1 MTYVLALLKK
11 HRKSAFYAEG
21 VTHRVDRKQER
32 NNKAAT
38 LVDLLHFLL
47 HHLQSAFRAV
57 FGRSNLSYDA
67 VLFKSRARVS
77 LNFDVDAGVNVRSID
92 DQGLSIG
99 KALADIEVASVAHSP
114 TRFLELEDDIF
125 LALT

>member
-1 MTYVLALLKK
+1 M
-11 HRKSAFYAEG
+11 
-21 VTHRVDRKQER
+21 
-32 NNKAAT
+32 
-38 LVDLLHFLL
+38 VDLLHFLL

-92 DQGLSIG
+92 DQGLPICE
-99 KALADIEVASVAHSP
+99 ALADIEVASVAHSP
-114 TRFLELEDDIF
+114 TRFLELKDDIF